1 MRKTTVFAGKTD
13 VQSAFR
19 LLPLLKRCWKWL
31 VMKAQDPT
39 SGEWRYFVD
48 KCLPFGASISCALFQ
63 EFSDTSWHI
72 VVTKTN
78 SRELIMNY
86 LDDYLFVALTIIRCN
101 YLIKVFFK
109 ICQQVGVP
117 IAAEKTEWATELI
130 IFLGILLDG
139 RNLRLAILL

>member
-1 MRKTTVFAGKTD
+1 M
-13 VQSAFR
+13 
-19 LLPLLKRCWKWL
+19 
-31 VMKAQDPT
+31 
-39 SGEWRYFVD
+39 D

-63 EFSDTSWHI
+63 EFSDASCHI

-86 LDDYLFVALTIIRCN
+86 LDDYLFLALTIMRCK
-101 YLIKVFFK
+101 YLIKVFLK
-109 ICQQVGVP
+109 ICQQVGMP

-139 RNLRLAILL
+139 RNLRLAIPL